1 MMRGAFLVDVIFGL
15 AVLIL
20 GSVAVTQAT
29 AGDVQSA
36 QSNKVMQ
43 CMERCLRSEGKSEK
57 ATCKSRCANISLQ
70 RRQKPDCMMV
80 YKQCLQPCGTKKTCR
95 RACKKRL
102 MTCS

>member
-1 MMRGAFLVDVIFGL
+1 MRGAFLVDVIFGL

-29 AGDVQSA
+29 AGDLQLA

-43 CMERCLRSEGKSEK
+43 CMERCLRTEGKSEK

-70 RRQKPDCMMV
+70 RRQEPDCMTV
-80 YKQCLQPCGTKKTCR
+80 YKQCLQSCGTNKTCR
-95 RACKKRL
+95 SACKKRL

>member
-1 MMRGAFLVDVIFGL
+1 MRGAFLVDVIFGL

-29 AGDVQSA
+29 AGDVQLA

-70 RRQKPDCMMV
+70 RRQEPDCMTV
-80 YKQCLQPCGTKKTCR
+80 YKQCLQSCGTNKTCR
-95 RACKKRL
+95 SACKKRL

>member
-1 MMRGAFLVDVIFGL
+1 MMRGGFWVDVIFGL

-20 GSVAVTQAT
+20 GSAAVTQAT
-29 AGDVQSA
+29 AGDVQLA

-57 ATCKSRCANISLQ
+57 ANCKSRCADISSQ
-70 RRQKPDCMMV
+70 RQQKPDCMTV
-80 YKQCLQPCGTKKTCR
+80 YKQCLQPCDTNKTCR
-95 RACKKRL
+95 HNCKKGL

>member
-1 MMRGAFLVDVIFGL
+1 MRGAFWVDVIFGL

-20 GSVAVTQAT
+20 GSAAVTQAT
-29 AGDVQSA
+29 AGDVQLA

-70 RRQKPDCMMV
+70 RRQEPDCMTV
-80 YKQCLQPCGTKKTCR
+80 YKQCLQSCGTNKTCR
-95 RACKKRL
+95 SACKKRL

>member
-1 MMRGAFLVDVIFGL
+1 MRGAFLVDVIFGL

-29 AGDVQSA
+29 AGDVQLA

-43 CMERCLRSEGKSEK
+43 CMERCLRTEGKSEK

-70 RRQKPDCMMV
+70 RRQEPDCMTV
-80 YKQCLQPCGTKKTCR
+80 YKQCLQSCGTNKTCR
-95 RACKKRL
+95 SACKKRL

>member
-29 AGDVQSA
+29 AGDVQLA

-43 CMERCLRSEGKSEK
+43 CMERCLRTEGKSEK

-70 RRQKPDCMMV
+70 RRQEPDCMTV
-80 YKQCLQPCGTKKTCR
+80 YKQCLQSCGTNKTCR
-95 RACKKRL
+95 SACKKRL

>member
-1 MMRGAFLVDVIFGL
+1 MRGRFWMVVIFGL

-29 AGDVQSA
+29 AGDVQLA
-36 QSNKVMQ
+36 QSNTVMQ
-43 CMERCLRSEGKSEK
+43 CMESCLRSEGKSEK
-57 ATCKSRCANISLQ
+57 ATCKSRCANISSQ
-70 RRQKPDCMMV
+70 RRQEPDCMTV
-80 YKQCLQPCGTKKTCR
+80 YKQCLQSCGTNKTCR